1 MSRMN
6 RSKAY
11 AFIVFLLTVSVL
23 TSTCSFAVLAAIKES
38 TYKVDF
44 SVQTQKW
51 AYPGEDVT
59 VQGVTVLEKYEAP
72 ASINLTYVSGVLVT
86 FEIKDA
92 AGNTTMLDL
101 PQDLSSDAHGAFQFT
116 FHAPAKEGNYT
127 MIARAVIEG
136 NATQAS
142 QIFAVSSEQ
151 RPTHDPPIHTV
162 TSSSDVDIRIFIVA
176 IAIIAILAILVIW
189 RSRKG

>member
-1 MSRMN
+1 M
-6 RSKAY
+6 
-11 AFIVFLLTVSVL
+11 FVISVL
-23 TSTCSFAVLAAIKES
+23 SSSRSFAVFTATAEII
-38 TYKVDF
+38 YKVDF

-51 AYPGEDVT
+51 AYPNETIT
-59 VQGVTVLEKYEAP
+59 VQGVMVLEKTESP
-72 ASINLTYVSGVLVT
+72 SSINWTYVSGVPVT

-92 AGNTTMLDL
+92 AGNTTMLNL
-101 PQDLSSDAHGAFQFT
+101 PQDLSSDPHGRFQFT

-142 QIFAVSSEQ
+142 QIFAVSSEK
-151 RPTHDPPIHTV
+151 RPTQDPPIHTV
-162 TSSSDVDIRIFIVA
+162 TSSSDVDNRIFIAALA
-176 IAIIAILAILVIW
+176 IMAILAILVVW

>member
-6 RSKAY
+6 RSKTC

-23 TSTCSFAVLAAIKES
+23 TSTRSFAVLAATEES

-51 AYPGEDVT
+51 AYPGEETT
-59 VQGVTVLEKYEAP
+59 VQGVTVLEESEAP
-72 ASINLTYVSGVLVT
+72 VSINWTYVSGVPVT

-92 AGNTTMLDL
+92 AGNTTMLNL
-101 PQDLSSDAHGAFQFT
+101 PQDLTSDAHGRFQFT
-116 FHAPAKEGNYT
+116 FQAPAKDGNYT
-127 MIARAVIEG
+127 MIANAVIQG
-136 NATQAS
+136 NPTQSS

-151 RPTHDPPIHTV
+151 RPTQDPPIHTV
-162 TSSSDVDIRIFIVA
+162 TSSSDVDTEYSS
-176 IAIIAILAILVIW
+176 LQ
-189 RSRKG
+189 